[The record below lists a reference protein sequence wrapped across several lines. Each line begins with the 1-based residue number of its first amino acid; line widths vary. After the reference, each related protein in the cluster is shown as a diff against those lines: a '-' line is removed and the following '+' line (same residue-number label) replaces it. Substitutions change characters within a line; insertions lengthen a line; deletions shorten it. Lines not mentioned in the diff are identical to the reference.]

1 MARVLGRDMIGSMGP
16 PLIKIKRKKGR
27 VSQLPLHLMLIPGII
42 LALVYSYGP
51 MFGIVIAFQDFI
63 PAKGFLGS
71 QWVGLDNFRY
81 IFALPETR
89 QVIVNTL
96 FISVMKIVALMVVPV
111 ITALLLNELR
121 KELVKRG
128 IQTLIYLPHF
138 MSWVILGGIL
148 IDILSPSS
156 GVVNQ
161 ALKLAGAHPIYF
173 LGDNAWF
180 PYTLAVSNTWKEF
193 GFDTIVY
200 LAALTTIDPTLYE
213 AAVVDGAGRMR
224 QTWHVTLPGIR
235 PIIILLATLSL
246 GSVLNAGFEQILVL
260 YSPQVYPSGD
270 IIDTFVYRMGLIN
283 AQYSIAAAFG
293 LFKSVVSL
301 ILVSFTYLLAYRYAG
316 YRIF

>member
-1 MARVLGRDMIGSMGP
+1 MAHVTGKGITLSKGFPLVRRKGR
-16 PLIKIKRKKGR
+16 R

-42 LALVYSYGP
+42 LALVYHYGP

-71 QWVGLDNFRY
+71 EWVGLDNFRY
-81 IFALPETR
+81 IFSLPETR
-89 QVIVNTL
+89 QVVINTL
-96 FISVMKIVALMVVPV
+96 FISVMKIVALLIVPV
-111 ITALLLNELR
+111 TIALLLNELK
-121 KELVKRG
+121 KELFKRG
-128 IQTLIYLPHF
+128 VQTLIYLPHF

-148 IDILSPSS
+148 IDILSPST
-156 GVVNQ
+156 GIINR
-161 ALKLAGAHPIYF
+161 ALELFGGQPVYF
-173 LGDNAWF
+173 LGNNDWF
-180 PYTLAVSNTWKEF
+180 PYTLAISNTWKEF

-200 LAALTTIDPTLYE
+200 LAALTAIDPTLYE
-213 AAVVDGAGRMR
+213 AAVVDGAGRLR

-235 PIIILLATLSL
+235 PIMILLATLAMGRL
-246 GSVLNAGFEQILVL
+246 LNAGFEQILVL

-301 ILVSFTYLLAYRYAG
+301 VLISFTYFLAYRYAG